1 MIERNHGT
9 MGKNTVCSQS
19 LILFSEFKKEI
30 KIKITTTLY
39 YENALSFT
47 CGCGYQQEQ
56 FVSDCEVAEGGM
68 SENGGKVATGGIDGM
83 WLITQVMN

>member
-1 MIERNHGT
+1 M
-9 MGKNTVCSQS
+9 
-19 LILFSEFKKEI
+19 
-30 KIKITTTLY
+30 TLY